1 MDFFQDFSLSTRNYA
16 GAARKSPRLIPLD
29 LVLDDLLIDIGN
41 KPPEETEDSSRK
53 IIDSVKH
60 YFNCAQ

>member
-1 MDFFQDFSLSTRNYA
+1 
-16 GAARKSPRLIPLD
+16 LD